1 MQADE
6 RVMKCKCMY
15 RPYVVL
21 LVFLGPTY
29 FMRFPLSTESRWYVV
44 DNLGEKGPKIKLKQM
59 SNSFI
64 SMIFYKI
71 FGH

>member
-1 MQADE
+1 
-6 RVMKCKCMY
+6 
-15 RPYVVL
+15 
-21 LVFLGPTY
+21 
-29 FMRFPLSTESRWYVV
+29 MRFPLSTESRWYVV
-44 DNLGEKGPKIKLKQM
+44 DNLGDKGPKIKLKQM